1 MNWTNM
7 SLKTKLKLFM
17 FSVLIPLVCLVLYMI
32 VRFSTYT
39 DRYVPIINDINIAN
53 AFDMHFKQDVDYAMY
68 RIAIGSEKFENT
80 QIEQILKRSKVYF
93 KQLEDGTNLEKSRK
107 QVRMAQRN
115 LELLEKKIYQIKA
128 NCEESG
134 HYDENMFIL
143 ENDIYVFTELITDEI
158 EEYVYYEAL
167 ELEKVKH
174 AIENDINHM
183 LQIILLIFACVLV
196 VTWLLIIV
204 ISDSISK
211 PLQHLCELTK
221 QVGEGDFSIKQPKSR
236 GDEVMALEQ
245 SFHTMVGKIESLVEN
260 VKQEQ
265 INLRQMELKLLQ
277 VQINPHFLYN
287 TLDAISWMA
296 EDGQTDQVVEMVS
309 ALSEFFRTGLSK
321 GRDYI
326 TLKEEESHIR
336 SYLQIQKFRYADILE
351 YEIDIPEAIGDF
363 MLLKLTL
370 QPLIENALYHGIKQ
384 KRGKGKITV
393 TADYDVY
400 SIFLKV
406 KDNGI
411 GMKENELQALR
422 ERVERGN
429 LATSDK
435 GFGLANV
442 HERIRLN
449 YGNDYGLV
457 IDSTYGEGT
466 CVTVCL
472 PSRTSLPKENL
483 LFL

>member
-1 MNWTNM
+1 MSWTNM
-7 SLKTKLKLFM
+7 SLKSKLKLFM
-17 FSVLIPLVCLVLYMI
+17 FIMLIPMVCLVLYMI

-80 QIEQILKRSKVYF
+80 QIEQTLKKSKIYF
-93 KQLEDGTNLEKSRK
+93 KQLEEGTSLEASRK
-107 QVRMAQRN
+107 QVQMAQRN

-128 NCEESG
+128 NCEETG

-143 ENDIYVFTELITDEI
+143 ENDIYVFTDLITSEI

-167 ELEKVKH
+167 ELEKVKQ
-174 AIENDINHM
+174 AIENDINKM
-183 LQIILLIFACVLV
+183 LQVILLIFAVILGT
-196 VTWLLIIV
+196 TWILIIV
-204 ISDSISK
+204 ISDSVSK

-221 QVGEGDFSIKQPKSR
+221 QVGEGDFSIRQPKSR
-236 GDEVMALEQ
+236 GDEVMALEK
-245 SFHTMVGKIESLVEN
+245 SFHTMVGKIEGLVKN

-296 EDGQTDQVVEMVS
+296 EDGQTDEVVEMVS
-309 ALSEFFRTGLSK
+309 ALSEFFRIGLSK
-321 GRDYI
+321 GHDYI
-326 TLKEEESHIR
+326 TLKKEESHIR
-336 SYLQIQKFRYADILE
+336 SYLQIQQFRYADILE

-370 QPLIENALYHGIKQ
+370 QPLVENALYHGIKQ
-384 KRGKGKITV
+384 KRGIGKIKV
-393 TADYDVY
+393 TADYDEY
-400 SIFLKV
+400 AIFLRV
-406 KDNGI
+406 EDNGI
-411 GMKENELQALR
+411 GMKEDELKALR
-422 ERVERGN
+422 ESIESRKLGA
-429 LATSDK
+429 LDK

-449 YGNDYGLV
+449 YGNEYGLV
-457 IDSTYGEGT
+457 IHSVYQEGT
-466 CVTVCL
+466 CVTICL

>member
-1 MNWTNM
+1 MNWINM
-7 SLKTKLKLFM
+7 SLKTKLKFFM
-17 FSVLIPLVCLVLYMI
+17 FIMLIPMVCLVLYMV

-53 AFDMHFKQDVDYAMY
+53 EFDMHFKQDVDYAMY

-80 QIEQILKRSKVYF
+80 QIEQTLNKSKIYF
-93 KQLEDGTNLEKSRK
+93 KQLEEGTSLEASRK
-107 QVRMAQRN
+107 QVQMAQRN
-115 LELLEKKIYQIKA
+115 LELLEKKIYQIKV
-128 NCEESG
+128 NCEETG

-143 ENDIYVFTELITDEI
+143 ENDIYVFTDLITSEI

-183 LQIILLIFACVLV
+183 VQMILFIFVIILGI
-196 VTWLLIIV
+196 TWILIIV
-204 ISDSISK
+204 ISNSISK
-211 PLQHLCELTK
+211 PLQHLCKLTK
-221 QVGEGDFSIKQPKSR
+221 QVGEGDFSMEKPKSR
-236 GDEVMALEQ
+236 GDEVMALEK
-245 SFHTMVGKIESLVEN
+245 SFHTMVGKIEDLVEN

-296 EDGQTDQVVEMVS
+296 EDGQIDDVVEMVS

-321 GRDYI
+321 GHDYI
-326 TLKEEESHIR
+326 TLKQEESHIR
-336 SYLQIQKFRYADILE
+336 SYLQIQQFRYADILK

-384 KRGKGKITV
+384 KRGKGKIKV
-393 TADYDVY
+393 TADYDENT
-400 SIFLKV
+400 IFLRV
-406 KDNGI
+406 EDNGI

-422 ERVERGN
+422 QSIERGN
-429 LATSDK
+429 LGTSDK

-457 IDSTYGEGT
+457 IDSIYQEGT
-466 CVTVCL
+466 CVTICL
-472 PSRTSLPKENL
+472 PSSTSLPKENL